1 MYRVR
6 TYRRRGREASG
17 DDAGGG
23 GGGDREGIDWVAR
36 VWGEWGKGIERECG
50 GFVWKLER
58 RTELKRELKQSY
70 IFVLFEFF
78 LNLSRLILLS

>member
-1 MYRVR
+1 MMLAAVAVAVG
-6 TYRRRGREASG
+6 RGSIG
-17 DDAGGG
+17 WLGFGGNG
-23 GGGDREGIDWVAR
+23 
-36 VWGEWGKGIERECG
+36 GKGIERECG